1 MESDWNMTV
10 TRDSGRIKYIKHAEK
25 VTQEWADEDWTA
37 APQSPEVSELSK
49 LTSSPS
55 PTSAL
60 RRSQRKTRPPEK
72 LIDYFLLVR

>member
-37 APQSPEVSELSK
+37 APQSPEV
-49 LTSSPS
+49 
-55 PTSAL
+55 
-60 RRSQRKTRPPEK
+60 
-72 LIDYFLLVR
+72 